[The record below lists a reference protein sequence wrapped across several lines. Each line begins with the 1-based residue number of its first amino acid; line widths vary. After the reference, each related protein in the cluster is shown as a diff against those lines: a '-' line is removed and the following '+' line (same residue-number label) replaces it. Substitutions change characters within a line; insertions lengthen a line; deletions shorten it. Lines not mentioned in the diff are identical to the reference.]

1 MPTEPL
7 RTIRPSH
14 STAGFI
20 LTIVAIAA
28 AMAASTA
35 SSPFYPQI
43 QQTFGLGVVEITLI
57 FAVYPAGLL
66 ATLLV
71 AGSVSNH
78 LGRRA
83 VTFIGLMM
91 LAVSLALFGWGD
103 SLGIL
108 LTARVLQGIATA
120 LVVSTVSTHMAELAP
135 PALAGHV
142 ALANS
147 AGPTAGLAVG
157 ALFGGIALDLA
168 TDALALTFSV
178 MIALIVIIALLG
190 LLLPEVAPRQPGL
203 ARSLVPRLRVPREA
217 RATLMRIVP
226 VIVAAWGTGG
236 LFISLGAHIAR
247 DVFGAQS
254 HTLQGATVGIL
265 AASATVATI
274 VFWRWSS
281 RTLLVAGAIALA
293 VGTLASITAVLTTAT
308 GLYFGVIVL
317 IGVGFGISYAGA
329 LRLVLPLVSGKD
341 RAGLYSVIY
350 VIAYLSFSVPALIAG
365 EFVSLVGLVPTIVG
379 YGILVSISA
388 VIALLAQLVRVAQ
401 GEDAGGIPSEA
412 GSASMESAP
421 APVSPAPAPR

>member
-1 MPTEPL
+1 MPTEQL
-7 RTIRPSH
+7 RTIRRAH
-14 STAGFI
+14 SAPGFI
-20 LTIVAIAA
+20 LTIIAIAA

-43 QQTFGLGVVEITLI
+43 QQTLGLGVVEITLI

-66 ATLLV
+66 VTLLV
-71 AGSVSNH
+71 AGSLSNH

-83 VTFIGLMM
+83 VTFAGLMM

-108 LTARVLQGIATA
+108 LAARVLQGVATA

-147 AGPTAGLAVG
+147 AGPTAGLALG

-168 TDALALTFSV
+168 ADALALTFGV
-178 MIALIVIIALLG
+178 MIALIVIIAALG
-190 LLLPEVAPRQPGL
+190 WLLPEVAPRQPGL
-203 ARSLVPRLRVPREA
+203 ARSLMPRLQVPREA

-226 VIVAAWGTGG
+226 AIIAAWGTGG
-236 LFISLGAHIAR
+236 LFISLGAHIAG

-265 AASATVATI
+265 AASAAVATI

-281 RTLLVAGAIALA
+281 RTLLVVGALA
-293 VGTLASITAVLTTAT
+293 LVVGTLASITAVLTAAT
-308 GLYFGVIVL
+308 ELYFGVIIV
-317 IGVGFGISYAGA
+317 IGIGFGISYAGA

-350 VIAYLSFSVPALIAG
+350 VIAYLSFSVPALVAG
-365 EFVSLVGLVPTIVG
+365 AFVSLAGLVPTIVG

-388 VIALLAQLVRVAQ
+388 VIALLAQFFRARRVQ
-401 GEDAGGIPSEA
+401 DSGGIPAEIGGISDA
-412 GSASMESAP
+412 AAP
-421 APVSPAPAPR
+421 AARR

>member
-1 MPTEPL
+1 MPTERL

-35 SSPFYPQI
+35 SSPFYPQL
-43 QQTFGLGVVEITLI
+43 QETLGLGVVEITLV
-57 FAVYPAGLL
+57 FSVYPAGLL

-71 AGSVSNH
+71 AGSLSNH
-78 LGRRA
+78 LGRRT
-83 VTFIGLMM
+83 VTFIGLIM
-91 LAVSLALFGWGD
+91 LAVSLALFAWGG
-103 SLGIL
+103 SLGLL

-135 PALAGHV
+135 PSLAGHV

-147 AGPTAGLAVG
+147 AGPTTGLAVG

-168 TDALALTFSV
+168 TDALALTFGV
-178 MIALIVIIALLG
+178 MIALIVLIAALG
-190 LLLPEVAPRQPGL
+190 WLLPDAAPRQPGL

-217 RATLMRIVP
+217 RATLVRIIP

-236 LFISLGAHIAR
+236 LFISLGAHIAG

-265 AASATVATI
+265 AASAAVATI
-274 VFWRWSS
+274 VLWRWSS
-281 RTLLVAGAIALA
+281 RTLLVVGAIALA
-293 VGTLASITAVLTTAT
+293 VGTLASIAAVLTTAT
-308 GLYFGVIVL
+308 GLYFGVIIV
-317 IGVGFGISYAGA
+317 IGVGFGLSYAGA

-365 EFVSLVGLVPTIVG
+365 EAVAIVGLVPTIVG

-388 VIALLAQLVRVAQ
+388 VIALLAQLVR
-401 GEDAGGIPSEA
+401 AGRVQDVDGVPSET
-412 GSASMESAP
+412 GSIPDAAVP
-421 APVSPAPAPR
+421 AAPR